1 MEPLVYVM
9 AILGC
14 SDGSAGCTQARIE
27 PVRYMSIQACR
38 AAMPSVLMRN
48 SDLDFPEIGAD
59 CRALPNRIARRTPD
73 PKRVKTGPA
82 AG

>member
-14 SDGSAGCTQARIE
+14 SDGTAGCAQARVE
-27 PVRYMSIQACR
+27 PVRYRSIQACR

-59 CRALPNRIARRTPD
+59 CRALPNAIAGRSSQ
-73 PKRVKTGPA
+73 PKRARTGPI